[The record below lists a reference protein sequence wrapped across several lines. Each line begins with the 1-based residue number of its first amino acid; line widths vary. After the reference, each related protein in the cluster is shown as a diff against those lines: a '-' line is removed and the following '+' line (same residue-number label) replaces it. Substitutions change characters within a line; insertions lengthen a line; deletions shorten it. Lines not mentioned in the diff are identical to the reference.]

1 MSHLLVKE
9 VVGKS
14 MAKGVKEVRGSL
26 EKEVSQR
33 GNVSSHLSLCGS
45 LLLIGAC
52 FLSRLPLLPL
62 CTTEE
67 IIINFGTQHL
77 LSVPALQLIIL

>member
-26 EKEVSQR
+26 EKEASQR
-33 GNVSSHLSLCGS
+33 GNVSSHLSLYGS

-52 FLSRLPLLPL
+52 FLLPLPLLPL

-67 IIINFGTQHL
+67 IINFGTQHL